1 MANFAALVR
10 RYLIWLLLAVYA
22 VATFFP
28 GPGAWLAKR
37 EVGSLLGWEAQATAP
52 LLMVSVLLFLAALAV
67 DLKDLRT
74 LFQRPWLL
82 LLSLVA
88 VWLGP
93 ALTVAA
99 AGAIVPSIADGLISG
114 PAMSGLLLGLIIVAA
129 MPVANSSVAWTQ
141 QSGGSLPWSLGLVVT
156 SILISPWVA
165 PLLMRW
171 MGLSLSGQETE
182 AVEHL
187 VRSFSGSSLII
198 WVLLPTAAGL
208 ALRKFL
214 GGDFLT
220 KLAPHR
226 QLASAAILLAL
237 NYATGSLALPKFFEH
252 PSAVVLLIVGI
263 AALVLSLA
271 GVALAT
277 LLAAVMSLDHQ
288 TRDALRYA
296 LSMKHTGLALA
307 LATTMLTNQPEALLV
322 IVITTPTQHAVAALV
337 DRLASVRLEKN
348 EELDANEA

>member
-10 RYLIWLLLAVYA
+10 RYLIWLLLGVYA
-22 VATFFP
+22 VATVLP
-28 GPGAWLAKR
+28 GPGARLAKFDL
-37 EVGSLLGWEAQATAP
+37 GPLLGLSERATAP
-52 LLMVSVLLFLAALAV
+52 LLMVSLLLFLAALAV
-67 DLKDLRT
+67 DVKDLRT
-74 LFQRPWLL
+74 LLQRPGLL
-82 LLSLVA
+82 LASLIA

-99 AGAIVPSIADGLISG
+99 AGSIVPTFVNGAITDSAL
-114 PAMSGLLLGLIIVAA
+114 SGLLLGLILVAA

-182 AVEHL
+182 AVENL
-187 VRSFSGSSLII
+187 VRSFSGASLII

-208 ALRKFL
+208 LLRKVL
-214 GGDFLT
+214 GADR
-220 KLAPHR
+220 LAEYSAHR

-237 NYATGSLALPKFFEH
+237 NYATGSLALPEFFEH
-252 PSAVVLLIVGI
+252 PSTAVLIVVAA
-263 AALVLSLA
+263 AALMLALS

-277 LLAAVMSLDHQ
+277 LLAAVMSLDHP

-307 LATTMLTNQPEALLV
+307 LAVTMLGDQAEALLV
-322 IVITTPTQHAVAALV
+322 IVIATPTQHAVAALV
-337 DRLASVRLEKN
+337 DRLASVRVEKAA
-348 EELDANEA
+348 EG